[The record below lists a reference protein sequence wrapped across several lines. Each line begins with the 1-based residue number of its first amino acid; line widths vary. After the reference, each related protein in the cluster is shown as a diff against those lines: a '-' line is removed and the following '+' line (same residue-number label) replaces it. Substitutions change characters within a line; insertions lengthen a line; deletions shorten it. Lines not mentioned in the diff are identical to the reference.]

1 MIFNSNVKS
10 VVLYGAATWR
20 ITKATVTKGQTIS
33 ANINL
38 WERTQQ
44 ISAEREMGRG
54 KWRWIGYTL
63 RKLVASTMS
72 QALSWNPQEKRGR
85 GRPRNTSRPDFLT
98 DTGLEPTRSKGT
110 G

>member
-1 MIFNSNVKS
+1 MEDNKSYSQQRPDKISN
-10 VVLYGAATWR
+10 
-20 ITKATVTKGQTIS
+20 IS
-33 ANINL
+33 L

-44 ISAEREMGRG
+44 IPAEREMGRR

-98 DTGLEPTRSKGT
+98 DTGPEPTRSKGT